1 LTQNNLPAYLQQYQV
16 PDLGSTML
24 GNLGAAMPPHVNI
37 GDGRF
42 TLVDAA
48 GDEIMVPT
56 HDPQIGVYLDA
67 CIVDVADVKSRI
79 YYEGNYDKKQEG
91 KRPVCYSDNGI
102 GPSIGSSIPQAP
114 TCAACPRAEW
124 TKINANG
131 NKVPWCTEKYKIA
144 LLVPGFQTVFLLAVP
159 PASHGPLREYT
170 ALCKGNGA
178 LVANLVTRMW
188 FVSQGVLGF
197 RPVSYIDEAVA
208 RLRQEAYVAKLTD
221 TIVGRGDIAKPAHQ
235 IAAPAQQI
243 NAPQAAYAPT
253 HQQPMT
259 QGQIPFVQGPAPA
272 VAQAQQFVPNVP
284 QQTQQGGAFQQPSG
298 QQRPAQGSQQVQQ
311 PGPFANQP
319 NAPAAVFPSTQPTP
333 QASAVT
339 APTEPQ
345 QGRRKRRTAAEIA
358 AANGGAPG
366 GPQQAPF
373 PHPGQ
378 EVPQTG
384 PFTHSAPNAAGGTP
398 FGGGVAN
405 AGSQAQGAN
414 PQQLE
419 FGIGPGQDAAASP
432 EVKGMLDNFFGGQT

>member
-1 LTQNNLPAYLQQYQV
+1 MTQNNLPAYLQQYQV

-48 GDEIMVPT
+48 GEEIMVPT
-56 HDPQIGVYLDA
+56 HDPHIGVYLDA
-67 CIVDVADVKSRI
+67 CIIDVADVKSRI

-197 RPVSYIDEAVA
+197 RPVNYIDEAVA
-208 RLRQEAYVAKLTD
+208 KLRQEAYVAKLTD

-235 IAAPAQQI
+235 IAAPAQQ
-243 NAPQAAYAPT
+243 
-253 HQQPMT
+253 
-259 QGQIPFVQGPAPA
+259 FVQQITQQAP
-272 VAQAQQFVPNVP
+272 P
-284 QQTQQGGAFQQPSG
+284 QTQQWPVNPQQAFTGG
-298 QQRPAQGSQQVQQ
+298 QGVSQQVQQ
-311 PGPFANQP
+311 PGPFAPTPAAAAAGPGWPQTNVAP
-319 NAPAAVFPSTQPTP
+319 TAATTSPSEAPAT
-333 QASAVT
+333 
-339 APTEPQ
+339 
-345 QGRRKRRTAAEIA
+345 GRRKRRTAAEIA
-358 AANGGAPG
+358 AAGGGQPAG
-366 GPQQAPF
+366 SQQAPF

-378 EVPQTG
+378 QVQQPG
-384 PFTHSAPNAAGGTP
+384 PFGAQPATNQPTQQVGAGFATQP
-398 FGGGVAN
+398 ATSSSPP
-405 AGSQAQGAN
+405 A
-414 PQQLE
+414 QLE